1 MPALS
6 PTELGYL
13 RDQHPGAARVEWYLA
28 VAPYGDACFTAQ
40 VNDGAITRG
49 AMTIAYDGDV
59 GEANVSAGMT
69 LWIGSTAGD
78 HDVGTVRIR
87 SINTGANTLSVAEND
102 HIEWADDL
110 YLSCPG
116 AMGFREPW
124 GIYQRMTEAAGV
136 VTFYQDYDITY
147 NDPPDDVLPP
157 KANAGP
163 PVCAWL
169 DADGHADVSF
179 VGEQSYTT
187 EVGAAITTWL
197 WDFADGNPI
206 VGTVND
212 EGTCA
217 IPIVV
222 RFTTPG
228 FRYVS
233 LTVTDN
239 TAQARTA
246 IVYVPVW
253 IFQEGVEEP
262 FGKVEV
268 LSQSGDNSGW
278 STRLRVFQ
286 TDTADEDIIYRFPP
300 GALVVLFTKTW
311 FGDAETGVGG
321 FCHRTNIRFV
331 GWLDRGTLKFD
342 YEAGFVEFEAIGNG
356 KLLNRIPG
364 FAFTLEDDDTPS
376 DWYEMNDL
384 NVDRALHHLLHYH
397 STVNQVCHVERV
409 GEGAT
414 RVLKIQ
420 IFPDASLYSQSQDHL
435 LKDAQ
440 CLLAADRQGVLRATQ
455 DPQFLDAADRGGVA
469 IVCGLEPIDWMGDLD
484 ATSPH
489 APRVGLVRL
498 GGFHYETPLL
508 AQAPGVAPRQQ
519 EAELRVEGCILQG
532 QAEANLWSGLA
543 LTKENNEFP
552 QVPVTLSGYW
562 PVFDPAFQEY
572 LRLTTTDPLERN
584 AWVNKRFIIR
594 GVAFRDLPAEGT
606 TATTLTLEAESVIQT
621 GEYVEVPVP
630 PPPEPPGPPPEPPL
644 PPPPDPPWEG
654 PIKASV
660 AWTKDAV
667 AYTPDLLLRHT
678 VSVTTA
684 GTGGVDLF
692 DTTADFVTLGIV
704 VGDVVENLTTSL
716 STHVVMVVSATRL
729 TLAANIGLGVGS
741 DYSTCGTQWTDITPA
756 GYTGF
761 IFQFLYV
768 RTGLATVGGW
778 LLTTEEVY
786 WAPDVLTPSPTW
798 TCMLTIATVRAA
810 VGYVSVKVLFR
821 GMHAKIAE
829 PGYLIVSF
837 LMRDEVNN
845 TFGCVYTNN
854 TGGAWA
860 YSTFLPDYQDRCPY
874 FALEIDEISGIIFHA
889 AGNSVRCWVF
899 VSGDGGATFARGV
912 VPPGTGVDYNTRAD
926 LYRPYSGANLYIT
939 VSNGIAGRASPGVSA
954 DGGNSWT
961 VLTAA
966 VPPPGY
972 HDLGGKTGVNGW
984 YGDTNDLPCM
994 WEADD
999 DNHDCLLRSADGGS
1013 TWVEIGD
1020 ANVLFPWVPGGW
1032 GNNRAVVPE
1041 TWVPDKE
1048 VLVWTGIA
1056 NSEAVIESCRI
1067 KFTHDN
1073 GAAWSGKMGNWYTV
1087 FPVRRWA
1094 SACETSGC
1102 SGGCGCIPLPRVGAN
1117 E

>member
-6 PTELGYL
+6 PTELGRL

-40 VNDGAITRG
+40 VNDAAIVRG
-49 AMTIAYDGDV
+49 AMTIAYIGDAGTDVNV
-59 GEANVSAGMT
+59 GAGMT
-69 LWIGSTAGD
+69 LWIGSAAGAYD
-78 HDVGTVRIR
+78 IGTVRIR
-87 SINTGANTLSVAEND
+87 SINTVADTLSVAEND
-102 HIEWADDL
+102 HIEWADGL
-110 YLSCPG
+110 HLTCPG
-116 AMGFREPW
+116 TMGFREPW
-124 GIYQRMTEAAGV
+124 GVYQRMTEAAGV

-169 DADGHADVSF
+169 GTGGNADVSF

-187 EVGAAITTWL
+187 EVGAAL
-197 WDFADGNPI
+197 NPVCAWDFADGVVISGAAN
-206 VGTVND
+206 TL
-212 EGTCA
+212 GTCA
-217 IPIVV
+217 VPNVV

-268 LSQSGDNSGW
+268 LSQSGDLSGW
-278 STRLRVFQ
+278 SCRLRVFQ
-286 TDTADEDIIYRFPP
+286 TDTAAESDIYHFPP
-300 GALVVLFTKTW
+300 GALVALFTKTW
-311 FGDAETGVGG
+311 FGGSEYSVGG
-321 FCHRTNIRFV
+321 FCHRENVRFV
-331 GWLDRGTLKFD
+331 GWLDRETLKFD

-409 GEGAT
+409 GEGDT

-420 IFPDASLYSQSQDHL
+420 IFPDASLYSQAQDHL

-440 CLLAADRQGVLRATQ
+440 CLLVADRQGILRATQ
-455 DPQFLDAADRGGVA
+455 DPQFLDAADRGSVA
-469 IVCGLEPIDWMGDLD
+469 IVCDLEPIDWMGDLD

-489 APRVGLVRL
+489 VPRVGLVRL
-498 GGFHYETPLL
+498 GGFHYDIPLL
-508 AQAPGVAPRQQ
+508 SQAPGVAPRQQ

-552 QVPVTLSGYW
+552 QVPMTLSGYW

-594 GVAFRDLPAEGT
+594 GVAFRDLPAAGT
-606 TATTLTLEAESVIQT
+606 TTTTLTLEAESVIQA
-621 GEYVEVPVP
+621 GEYVEVPIP
-630 PPPEPPGPPPEPPL
+630 PPPEPPDPPDPPI

-654 PIKASV
+654 PIKACV

-704 VGDVVENLTTSL
+704 VGDVIENLATSA
-716 STHVVMVVSATRL
+716 STHVTMVVSATRL

-756 GYTGF
+756 GYTGL

-798 TCMLTIATVRAA
+798 TCMLTIAAVRIA
-810 VGYVSVKVLFR
+810 VGYISNKVLFR
-821 GMHAKIAE
+821 GMHAKIDSS
-829 PGYLIVSF
+829 GYLIVSF
-837 LMRDEVNN
+837 LMRDQAAN
-845 TFGCVYTNN
+845 TFGCVYTGN

-860 YSTFLPDYQDRCPY
+860 YSTFLPGYQDRCPY
-874 FALEIDEISGIIFHA
+874 FALEIDEVNGMIFHA
-889 AGNSVRCWVF
+889 AGTSARCWVF
-899 VSGDGGATFARGV
+899 TSVDGGANFARAPLRVGNGV
-912 VPPGTGVDYNTRAD
+912 NYDTRAD
-926 LYRPYSGANLYIT
+926 LYRPYSGANLYVTIRNST
-939 VSNGIAGRASPGVSA
+939 TSPGISTD
-954 DGGNSWT
+954 DGSSWT
-961 VLTAA
+961 ILTA
-966 VPPPGY
+966 VVPPGY

-984 YGDTNDLPCM
+984 YGDTNDILCM

-1013 TWVEIGD
+1013 TWIEIGD
-1020 ANVLFPWVPGGW
+1020 ANVRFPWIPGGW
-1032 GNNRAVVPE
+1032 TNSRAVVAE
-1041 TWVPDKE
+1041 TWVPDEE

-1056 NSEAVIESCRI
+1056 PSEAVIENCRI
-1067 KFTHDN
+1067 KFTHDD
-1073 GAAWSGKMGNWYTV
+1073 GVVWSGKMGNWYTI
-1087 FPVRRWA
+1087 FPVLRWA
-1094 SACETSGC
+1094 GAYETSGN
-1102 SGGCGCIPLPRVGAN
+1102 SGGAGCIPLPRVGAN